1 MSENGKLENE
11 KDEALIKYLIVEEY
25 PCSPEKKQVM
35 AFDTFFE

>member
-25 PCSPEKKQVM
+25 PCSPEKKTGYGFRYVL
-35 AFDTFFE
+35 